1 MSGDMVAEYLR
12 WMAACPRCGG
22 RAATT
27 GGQALVSGRLEWSLE
42 TACPAC
48 GGLAVCGR
56 DDTPAELR
64 ERLLADGECG
74 PAVLEVPESGTTVV
88 VSVMKVLRAELGLR
102 LSDARA
108 AVEEVRSGGFT
119 GTMPEMARLADVL
132 RAAGVEARAVRVGG
146 GTPAEGRPVP

>member
-1 MSGDMVAEYLR
+1 MSEDMVAEYLR
-12 WMAACPRCGG
+12 WMTACPRCGG

-64 ERLLADGECG
+64 ERLLAGGECG
-74 PAVLEVPESGTTVV
+74 PAVLEVPGSGPTVV
-88 VSVMKVLRAELGLR
+88 VTVMKVLRAELGLR

-108 AVEEVRSGGFT
+108 VVEEVRSGGFT

-132 RAAGVEARAVRVGG
+132 RAAGVEARAVRVAG
-146 GTPAEGRPVP
+146 GTPAQGWPVP

>member
-1 MSGDMVAEYLR
+1 MT
-12 WMAACPRCGG
+12 ACPRCGG

-27 GGQALVSGRLEWSLE
+27 GGQVLVSGRLEWSLE

-74 PAVLEVPESGTTVV
+74 PAVLEVSGSGTPVV
-88 VSVMKVLRAELGLR
+88 VTVMKVLRAEPGLR
-102 LSDARA
+102 LSDARTV
-108 AVEEVRSGGFT
+108 VEEVRSGGFT

-132 RAAGVEARAVRVGG
+132 RAAGVEARAVRVAG